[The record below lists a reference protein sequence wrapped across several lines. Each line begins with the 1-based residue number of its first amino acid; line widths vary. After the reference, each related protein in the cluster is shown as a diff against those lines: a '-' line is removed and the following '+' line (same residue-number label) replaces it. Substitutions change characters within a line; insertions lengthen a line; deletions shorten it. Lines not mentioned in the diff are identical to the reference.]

1 VLAASRSANC
11 LAALLALSAV
21 LVPLRARAQ
30 TETPTQTPRPTRT
43 ATPEATQ
50 TPVIIVATPTPG
62 GEEDTPE
69 VTPTP
74 EFSAARPAINGG
86 IAVLVSESDSFGLS
100 GETVDAGDFEVR
112 NATNLVETITEV
124 VIQATDQDVV
134 SSFTLTGRGG
144 RDQQTVSV
152 TPSGD
157 NWFLFAPGLTIEPGE
172 TASFSLSATIA
183 AANAAAG
190 TATPES
196 VDTSTPTPTPTELI
210 FGQKRGG
217 RGMVIASGM
226 LPAEHG
232 SFPFGALALGVVLV
246 GMASA
251 LRGDRRA
258 MIAAASLLAL
268 VGIVWLSGITG
279 CAGDEESL
287 KTVTRITGRTRT
299 NPVRFTGVP
308 ISIGRVARP
317 LALVFPGHVDSI
329 DGTATPSF

>member
-1 VLAASRSANC
+1 
-11 LAALLALSAV
+11 LLM
-21 LVPLRARAQ
+21 PLRARAQ
-30 TETPTQTPRPTRT
+30 TETPTRTPRPTRT
-43 ATPEATQ
+43 PTPEATQ
-50 TPVIIVATPTPG
+50 TPVIIVATPTPEAEG
-62 GEEDTPE
+62 TPE

-86 IAVLVSESDSFGLS
+86 TAVVVKESDSFGLS

-112 NATNLVETITEV
+112 NATNFVESITEV
-124 VIQATDQDVV
+124 VIQATDQQVV
-134 SSFTLTGRGG
+134 SSFSLTGRGG

-152 TPSGD
+152 TPSDD
-157 NWFLFAPGLTIEPGE
+157 NWFIFEPGITIEPGE

-210 FGQKRGG
+210 FGEKRGG
-217 RGMVIASGM
+217 RGMVITASM
-226 LPAEHG
+226 FPAQRA
-232 SFPFGALALGVVLV
+232 SFPFGALALGLVLV

-251 LRGDRRA
+251 VRGDRRA
-258 MIAAASLLAL
+258 MLATVSLLAL
-268 VGIVWLSGITG
+268 VGIIWLSGLTG

-287 KTVTRITGRTRT
+287 QTVSRVTGRTRT

-308 ISIGRVARP
+308 ISIGRVSRP
-317 LALVFPGHVDSI
+317 LSLVFPGHVRSL